1 MTLLPE
7 CIAATPLRPTNLRYK
22 GHMKEILIRDM
33 KESDVALVARI
44 EKLSFSLPWSET
56 SFFDETHKVRALPR
70 VAVLDDTIV
79 GYVCSEYLGDE
90 CHILNLA
97 VHPDYRKQGIA
108 NAIVEHILEELKLK
122 ACRFLY
128 LEVRA
133 SNYVARKLYQSF
145 GFKIVG
151 TRKNYYISPVEDATI
166 MMLEI

>member
-1 MTLLPE
+1 M
-7 CIAATPLRPTNLRYK
+7 
-22 GHMKEILIRDM
+22 RDA
-33 KESDVALVARI
+33 DVPIVAGI
-44 EKLSFSLPWSET
+44 EKTSFTLPWSET
-56 SFFDETHKVRALPR
+56 SFANEVHKLRSLPR
-70 VAVLDDTIV
+70 VAVIDGTIV
-79 GYVCSEYLGDE
+79 GYVCSEHVGDE

-108 NAIVEHILEELKLK
+108 NMLVEYIIEELKLK

-133 SNYVARKLYQSF
+133 SNYVAKKLYHGF

-151 TRKNYYISPVEDATI
+151 TRKNYYVAPVEDAVI

>member
-1 MTLLPE
+1 M
-7 CIAATPLRPTNLRYK
+7 NM
-22 GHMKEILIRDM
+22 MKDFLIRDM
-33 KESDVALVARI
+33 KENDVAVVAGI
-44 EKLSFSLPWSET
+44 EKISFSLPWSET
-56 SFFDETHKVRALPR
+56 SFYNEIHKPRTLPK
-70 VAVLDDTIV
+70 VAVINESVV
-79 GYVCSEYLGDE
+79 GYVCSEYVGDE

-108 NAIVEHILEELKLK
+108 NALVEYILEELKLK

-133 SNYVARKLYQSF
+133 SNYVAKKLYQSF

-151 TRKNYYISPVEDATI
+151 TRKNYYVAPVEDAVI

>member
-1 MTLLPE
+1 M
-7 CIAATPLRPTNLRYK
+7 
-22 GHMKEILIRDM
+22 LIRDM
-33 KESDVALVARI
+33 KEGDVSAVARI
-44 EKLSFSLPWSET
+44 EKMSFSLAWSET
-56 SFFDETHKVRALPR
+56 SFFNETHKPRALPK
-70 VAVLDDTIV
+70 VAVLNGSVV
-79 GYVCSEYLGDE
+79 GYVCSDYVGDE

-108 NAIVEHILEELKLK
+108 TALVEHILEQLKLH

-133 SNYVARKLYQSF
+133 SNYAARKLYQGF

-151 TRKNYYISPVEDATI
+151 TRKNYYVAPVEDAVI